1 MTSEPQSLSFAADL
15 PFEYVGGDASL
26 DLVNTVDWTA
36 RGLEMDRLSSY
47 ERLVRWAEGAG
58 VVGAAEGEAL
68 RRRAESRPREAEAA
82 YRSARRLR
90 SVVRRLYLAAV
101 RAEPLD
107 AALGDF
113 NPVLGEAMRRLELA
127 PGTAAPR
134 EGRVARWEWVE
145 RGERLDSL
153 LWPVARA
160 AADLLASPEGAR
172 VRVCGGEGCGWV
184 FVDRSRNGFRRWCQM
199 EVCGTREKSRRRADR
214 GRPPERGARGAI
226 SSSGRG

>member
-1 MTSEPQSLSFAADL
+1 MSTDPQSLSFASDL

-68 RRRAESRPREAEAA
+68 RRRAKARPQEATAA
-82 YRSARRLR
+82 YQSARWLR
-90 SVVRRLYLAAV
+90 WVVRRLYLAAAN
-101 RAEPLD
+101 AEPLD

-113 NPVLGEAMRRLELA
+113 NDVLAGAMRRLELA
-127 PGTAAPR
+127 PAPAG
-134 EGRVARWEWVE
+134 EGRVARWAWVG
-145 RGERLDSL
+145 RDERLDSP

-160 AADLLASPEGAR
+160 AADLLASAEGDR

-199 EVCGTREKSRRRADR
+199 EVCGTREKSRRRANRERPVGR
-214 GRPPERGARGAI
+214 GVPGAV